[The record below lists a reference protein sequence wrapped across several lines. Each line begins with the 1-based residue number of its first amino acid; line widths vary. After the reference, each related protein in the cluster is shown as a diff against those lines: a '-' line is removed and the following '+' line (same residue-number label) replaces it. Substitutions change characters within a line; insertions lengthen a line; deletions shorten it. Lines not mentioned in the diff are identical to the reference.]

1 MLVSLSL
8 GPQAAVVVPH
18 PEEVIRDFFN
28 GVEYSLPKLD
38 SPRHQQT
45 DVRPNRCYRC

>member
-1 MLVSLSL
+1 MLDSLSF

-18 PEEVIRDFFN
+18 PEKLIRDFFN

-38 SPRHQQT
+38 SPLSSA
-45 DVRPNRCYRC
+45 D